1 MVFLNDSIPFLIS
14 RTLSSQLHGGFP
26 LTSCRST
33 HCNAS
38 SHAPWDIC
46 KYTHTYITSETHIQL
61 QRKLEIHKYKCQWK
75 NSCRTWIP
83 NKHQNHCSGR
93 TLKEEIVIFLLI
105 SSLCLKYIISLV
117 LGLQLKDW
125 KLLLQEL
132 SAFKFSPEDAFA
144 QNHNLPLKL

>member
-1 MVFLNDSIPFLIS
+1 MFLNDSIPFLIS

-26 LTSCRST
+26 LTSCRPT

-46 KYTHTYITSETHIQL
+46 KYTHTYIRNSY
-61 QRKLEIHKYKCQWK
+61 KYKWQWK

-105 SSLCLKYIISLV
+105 SSLCLNYIISLV

>member
-1 MVFLNDSIPFLIS
+1 MFLNDSIPFLIS
-14 RTLSSQLHGGFP
+14 RTLSSQLHRGFP
-26 LTSCRST
+26 LTSCRPT

-46 KYTHTYITSETHIQL
+46 KYTHTYIRNSY
-61 QRKLEIHKYKCQWK
+61 KYKWQWK

>member
-1 MVFLNDSIPFLIS
+1 MFLNDSIPFLIS

-26 LTSCRST
+26 LTSCRPT

-46 KYTHTYITSETHIQL
+46 KYTHTYIRNSY
-61 QRKLEIHKYKCQWK
+61 KYKWQWK

-93 TLKEEIVIFLLI
+93 TLEEEIVIFLLI
-105 SSLCLKYIISLV
+105 SSLCLNYIISLV

-132 SAFKFSPEDAFA
+132 SAFKFSPEDAFT